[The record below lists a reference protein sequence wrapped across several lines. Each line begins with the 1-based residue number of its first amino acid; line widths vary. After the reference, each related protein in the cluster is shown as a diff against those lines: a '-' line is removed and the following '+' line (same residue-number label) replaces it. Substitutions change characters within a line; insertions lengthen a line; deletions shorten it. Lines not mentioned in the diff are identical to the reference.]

1 MWISSSCKCFGLK
14 SLSPQIRV
22 TIWQMTNLEKT
33 QALPS
38 CRDFS
43 GLCTATYYW
52 GPEMLL
58 SPLLANACYTH
69 ILKREKERKKEWERD
84 CQVQDSIHPNFQMH
98 CYGFKPTTKACFKCT
113 VRSLVSILKTNVFL
127 SKGNTT
133 YFYSTNYS
141 MRSKMCGPQ
150 HTENKDS
157 RWEHNKNHG
166 SGSNWQNY
174 WGPNWYYVHLKRC
187 PGYNFRHKGQE
198 FPSL

>member
-1 MWISSSCKCFGLK
+1 
-14 SLSPQIRV
+14 
-22 TIWQMTNLEKT
+22 MTNLEKT

-69 ILKREKERKKEWERD
+69 ILKRERERERKSEKET
-84 CQVQDSIHPNFQMH
+84 VKHKTPFISI
-98 CYGFKPTTKACFKCT
+98 FKCIAMDLNPQLKLCFKCT
-113 VRSLVSILKTNVFL
+113 IRSSVGILETNVFL
-127 SKGNTT
+127 SKGNTC

-141 MRSKMCGPQ
+141 VRSKMCVPQ

-157 RWEHNKNHG
+157 RQEHSKRNG
-166 SGSNWQNY
+166 RGSNWQNC
-174 WGPNWYYVHLKRC
+174 WGPNWYYVHLRRC
-187 PGYNFRHKGQE
+187 PGYNFWHKGQE
-198 FPSL
+198 VRARVYFSVSRQTSTHDSVLNTLSTS